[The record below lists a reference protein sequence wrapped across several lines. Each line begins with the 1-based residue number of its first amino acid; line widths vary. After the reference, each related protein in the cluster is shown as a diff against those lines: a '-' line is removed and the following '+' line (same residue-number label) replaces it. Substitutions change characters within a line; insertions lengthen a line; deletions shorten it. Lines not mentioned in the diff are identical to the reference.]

1 MCWFFQ
7 LLFFVTVQRLAE
19 NFFFLKVKKKK
30 KSKIRDIDDESILGL
45 AFFDWVAVMQTPASR
60 RAHEGLAHKQSFG
73 HGDVAFSL
81 SSFLL
86 DCCCLCCCCIGSLR
100 RRRSTGDPKPIT
112 ASSCYD
118 EWFLSPTKK
127 TRNNNTIISTRLL
140 FSPIC
145 APVLLSYTQFHWKK
159 NPNLFLFCFVFF
171 CFVSWHGN
179 QTDRISNLNLIDL
192 TVTD

>member
-1 MCWFFQ
+1 
-7 LLFFVTVQRLAE
+7 
-19 NFFFLKVKKKK
+19 
-30 KSKIRDIDDESILGL
+30 
-45 AFFDWVAVMQTPASR
+45 MQTPASR

-118 EWFLSPTKK
+118 EWFLPPTKK

-159 NPNLFLFCFVFF
+159 NPNLFFVLFCFFLFCFVTWKSNRSDFQPESHRSYGYRLNNNKNPKFNKQNCLYIVVLLPSILFF
-171 CFVSWHGN
+171 
-179 QTDRISNLNLIDL
+179 
-192 TVTD
+192 

>member
-1 MCWFFQ
+1 
-7 LLFFVTVQRLAE
+7 
-19 NFFFLKVKKKK
+19 
-30 KSKIRDIDDESILGL
+30 
-45 AFFDWVAVMQTPASR
+45 MQTPASR

-86 DCCCLCCCCIGSLR
+86 DCCCLCCCIGSLR

-118 EWFLSPTKK
+118 EWFLPPTKK

-159 NPNLFLFCFVFF
+159 NPNLFFVLFCFFLFCLVTWKSNRSDFQPESNRSYGYRLNNNKNPKFNKQNCLYIVVLLPSILFF
-171 CFVSWHGN
+171 
-179 QTDRISNLNLIDL
+179 
-192 TVTD
+192 